1 MRGHHLFTAKVSS
14 IRCFVVYFPFSSGAA
29 ESCSKA
35 KPEYIMLVF
44 SDLVWVF
51 VFFFFS

>member
-35 KPEYIMLVF
+35 KPEYIIVF
-44 SDLVWVF
+44 SDLVWG
-51 VFFFFS
+51 FFFLLLEL